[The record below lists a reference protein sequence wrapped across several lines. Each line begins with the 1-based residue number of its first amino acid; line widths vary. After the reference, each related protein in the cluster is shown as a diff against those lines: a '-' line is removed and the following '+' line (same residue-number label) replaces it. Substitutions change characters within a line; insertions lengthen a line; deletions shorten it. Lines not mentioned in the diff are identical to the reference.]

1 MHLQGQNQQQMY
13 NKYKAAEK
21 LLQDMCHVTVSVE
34 QITTADM
41 FSTDGDASASEA
53 KIVFPG
59 YTVYIQGKKLVAY
72 PNIKELDT
80 IVLAWM
86 KVVGHGQQSH
96 IPTV

>member
-1 MHLQGQNQQQMY
+1 
-13 NKYKAAEK
+13 
-21 LLQDMCHVTVSVE
+21 MCHVTVSVE
-34 QITTADM
+34 QISRTDM

-86 KVVGHGQQSH
+86 KVVGPGQQSH